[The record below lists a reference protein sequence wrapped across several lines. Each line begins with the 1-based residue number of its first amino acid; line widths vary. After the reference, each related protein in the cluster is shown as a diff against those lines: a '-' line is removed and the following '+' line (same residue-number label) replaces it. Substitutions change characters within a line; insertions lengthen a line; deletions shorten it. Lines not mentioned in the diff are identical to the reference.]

1 MNTTSDTQSDGVRS
15 TLVAAG
21 TMRWFH
27 WVIVVFSLGL
37 TLLAWNYSRNQLHA
51 RIRLQFDRD
60 ADRTVELVR
69 ERMRKYE
76 DALWSGVAFIGTLD
90 GNVDHQ
96 KWKRYAASIQIEQKY
111 PGINGIGVIQSLDDS
126 EFPAFL
132 QRQRQ
137 ERPGFTVHP
146 PSERDEYWPI
156 TCIVPLQENAQALG
170 LDMAHES
177 NRITAAKKARD
188 TGRAQVTGPIVL
200 VQDSMKTPGFLFFAP
215 FYQGRLHQHDT
226 VDADRFAGLVYA
238 PFVFRKLMK
247 GTLAKQ
253 NRHVGIR
260 IEDAGEV
267 LFDEHVTSDAD
278 FDPNP
283 LFKKTIDVA
292 AYGRTWTFDVW
303 STKSFRANVDTTQP
317 LTILAA
323 GLIID
328 GLLIGL
334 FLLISSAS
342 RKALRLADEM
352 TRDLENLRLAADV
365 NQIGVWDF
373 DPNSGEVRCD
383 DAMYRLYGHNRDTFS
398 ATYDAWLHSLHP
410 DDRNACN
417 AAFQNALTGE
427 STFDCEFRIIHPSG
441 AVRHISAKAMVF
453 FDEAGRPVRMLGANS
468 DITDRKHAACELEST
483 RRLQAAIQNAA
494 GVAIIATD
502 PQGRIVVFNDAAQKM
517 LGYSKDEMIDRSN
530 PGVFHDSVE
539 VRERASELSE
549 EFGRE
554 VEPGFEVFVIKARQS
569 ESEQREWTYIRKDGS
584 RFPVLLTVTALRDQD
599 ENITGY
605 LGIAADISERKLAH
619 ERIEKANAS
628 LARSNEELAQF
639 AYVASHDLQEPLR
652 KVNSFCELLEQ
663 DCGNE
668 LSDDAKLYMSYI
680 MDGGRRM
687 RTLIQDL
694 LAYSRVESEGRRL
707 SRVDAN
713 ETLQYAIDNLS
724 ESIRESNAQ
733 ITHDTLPMA
742 QADPGQLA
750 QLFQNLIGN
759 AIKYR
764 GDNDPRVHI
773 RGEVTGSRCIYSIED
788 NGIGIDLCYREQV
801 FGVFK
806 RLHNRSKYKGT
817 GIGLAICK
825 RIIDRVDGRIWIE
838 SSESGGS
845 IFRFEIPHGLGD
857 ELNRENHLQLAACG
871 AD

>member
-1 MNTTSDTQSDGVRS
+1 MNTSSENRSDGVRS

-27 WVIVVFSLGL
+27 WVIVVFSFGL
-37 TLLAWNYSRNQLHA
+37 TLLAWNYSRNQLDA
-51 RIRLQFDRD
+51 RIQLQFDRD
-60 ADRTVELVR
+60 ADQTVELVR

-76 DALWSGVAFIGTLD
+76 DALWSGVAFIGTID
-90 GNVDHQ
+90 GDIDSF
-96 KWKRYAASIQIEQKY
+96 KWKRYADSIQIEQKY
-111 PGINGIGVIQSLDDS
+111 PGINGIGVIQALSDQELPL
-126 EFPAFL
+126 FI
-132 QRQRQ
+132 QR
-137 ERPGFTVHP
+137 ERSVRPDFSVHP
-146 PSERDEYWPI
+146 MQQRDEYWPI
-156 TCIVPLQENAQALG
+156 TCIVPLQENIQALG

-200 VQDSMKTPGFLFFAP
+200 VQDSMQTPGFLFFAP
-215 FYQGRLHQHDT
+215 FYSGRVHQKDKP
-226 VDADRFAGLVYA
+226 VIDQFAGLVYA
-238 PFVFRKLMK
+238 PFVFSKLME

-260 IEDAGEV
+260 IEDAGDV
-267 LFDEHVTSDAD
+267 LFDEHVASDAD

-317 LTILAA
+317 LTILFA

-328 GLLIGL
+328 VLLIGL

-352 TRDLENLRLAADV
+352 TLDLENLRLAADV
-365 NQIGVWDF
+365 NQIGTWDF
-373 DPNSGEVRCD
+373 DPNTGDVQCD
-383 DAMYRLYGHNRDTFS
+383 DAMYRLYGRDRNTFS
-398 ATYDAWLHSLHP
+398 ATYQAWLHSLHP
-410 DDRNACN
+410 DDRDSCE
-417 AAFQNALTGE
+417 AAFQAALTGE
-427 STFDCEFRIIHPSG
+427 STFDCEFRVIRPSG
-441 AVRHISAKAMVF
+441 IVRHISAKAVVF

-468 DITDRKHAACELEST
+468 DITERKHAACELEST
-483 RRLQAAIQNAA
+483 RRLQSAIQNAA

-502 PQGRIVVFNDAAQKM
+502 PQGTIVVFNDAAQKM
-517 LGYSKDEMIDRSN
+517 LGYSKDEMIDQAN
-530 PGVFHDSVE
+530 PGVFHDSDE
-539 VRERASELSE
+539 VKARANELSE
-549 EFGRE
+549 EFGCE
-554 VEPGFEVFVIKARQS
+554 VPAGFEVFVIKARQS

-584 RFPVLLTVTALRDQD
+584 KFPVLLTVTALRDQ
-599 ENITGY
+599 EGKITGY
-605 LGIAADISERKLAH
+605 LGIAADISERKLAQ
-619 ERIEKANAS
+619 ERIEKANTS

-652 KVNSFCELLEQ
+652 KVNSFCELLEE

-680 MDGGRRM
+680 IDGGRRM

-694 LAYSRVESEGRRL
+694 LAYSRVESEARRL

-724 ESIRESNAQ
+724 EAIRESNAQ
-733 ITHDTLPMA
+733 ITYAPLPIA
-742 QADPGQLA
+742 EADPGQLA

-764 GDNDPRVHI
+764 GDKDPCVHI
-773 RGEVTGSRCIYSIED
+773 SGEVRGSRCIYSIED
-788 NGIGIDLCYREQV
+788 NGIGIESSYREQV

-806 RLHNRSKYKGT
+806 RLHNRSKYEGT

-825 RIIDRVDGRIWIE
+825 RIVDRVDGQIWIE
-838 SSESGGS
+838 SSASGGS
-845 IFRFEIPHGLGD
+845 IFRFEIPHGSD
-857 ELNRENHLQLAACG
+857 DDSSDVIQAQEDACCVS
-871 AD
+871 

>member
-1 MNTTSDTQSDGVRS
+1 MNTTSATPSDGVRS

-37 TLLAWNYSRNQLHA
+37 TLLAWNYSRKQLDA
-51 RIRLQFDRD
+51 RIQLQFDRD
-60 ADRTVELVR
+60 ADQTVELVR

-90 GNVDHQ
+90 GEVDHQ
-96 KWKRYAASIQIEQKY
+96 QWERYAASIQIEHKY
-111 PGINGIGVIQSLDDS
+111 PGINGIGVIQALDDS
-126 EFPAFL
+126 EFPSFL
-132 QRQRQ
+132 QRQREQ
-137 ERPGFTVHP
+137 RPHFTVHP
-146 PSERDEYWPI
+146 PAERDEYWPI
-156 TCIVPLQENAQALG
+156 TCIVPLQGNVQALG
-170 LDMAHES
+170 LDMAHET

-188 TGRAQVTGPIVL
+188 TGQAQVTGPIVL

-215 FYQGRLHQHDT
+215 FYQGRVHQNDSAD
-226 VDADRFAGLVYA
+226 VDRFAGLVYA
-238 PFVFRKLMK
+238 PFVFQKLMK

-253 NRHVGIR
+253 KRHVRIR

-267 LFDEHVTSDAD
+267 LFDEHTASDAD
-278 FDPNP
+278 FDPDP

-292 AYGRTWTFDVW
+292 AYGRTWTFDLW

-317 LTILAA
+317 LTILVA

-334 FLLISSAS
+334 FLLLSSAS
-342 RKALRLADEM
+342 RKALRLADAM

-373 DPNSGEVRCD
+373 DPISGEVTCD
-383 DAMYRLYGHNRDTFS
+383 DAMYRLYGRDRNTFS
-398 ATYDAWLHSLHP
+398 ATYEAWLNSLHP
-410 DDRNACN
+410 DDRDACET
-417 AAFQNALTGE
+417 AFQNALIGE
-427 STFDCEFRIIHPSG
+427 STFDCEFRIVQPSG

-453 FDEAGRPVRMLGANS
+453 FDEAGKPVRMLGANS
-468 DITDRKHAACELEST
+468 DITERKHAASELEST

-502 PQGRIVVFNDAAQKM
+502 PQGTIVVFNDAAQKM
-517 LGYSKDEMIDRSN
+517 LGYSKDEMIDRSS
-530 PGVFHDSVE
+530 PAVFHDRGE
-539 VRERASELSE
+539 VLQRASELSE
-549 EFGRE
+549 EFGYE
-554 VEPGFEVFVIKARQS
+554 VEPGFEVFVTKARQS

-599 ENITGY
+599 GNVTGY
-605 LGIAADISERKLAH
+605 LGIAADISERKLAQQ
-619 ERIEKANAS
+619 RIEKANAS

-733 ITHDTLPMA
+733 ISYDRLPMV

-764 GDNDPRVHI
+764 GDQDPCVHI
-773 RGEVTGSRCIYSIED
+773 SGEVRGSRCIYSVQD
-788 NGIGIDLCYREQV
+788 NGIGIEPRYRDQV

-845 IFRFEIPHGLGD
+845 IFRFELPHVRDDDLSD
-857 ELNRENHLQLAACG
+857 VREPHSDACCVS
-871 AD
+871 

>member
-1 MNTTSDTQSDGVRS
+1 MNTTSDTRSDGVRS
-15 TLVAAG
+15 TLVAAS

-27 WVIVVFSLGL
+27 WVIVVFSFSL
-37 TLLAWNYSRNQLHA
+37 TLLAWHYACNQLDA
-51 RIRLQFDRD
+51 RIRFQFDRD
-60 ADRTVELVR
+60 ADQTVELVR

-76 DALWSGVAFIGTLD
+76 DALWSGVAYIGAIQ
-90 GNVDHQ
+90 GEVDHQ
-96 KWKRYAASIQIEQKY
+96 KWERYAASMQLGKKY
-111 PGINGIGVIQSLDDS
+111 PGISGIGVIQTLSGDEL
-126 EFPAFL
+126 PAFL
-132 QRQRQ
+132 QRQRSA
-137 ERPGFTVHP
+137 RPDFSVHP
-146 PSERDEYWPI
+146 MSERDEYWPI
-156 TCIVPLQENAQALG
+156 TCIVPLQENARALG

-177 NRITAAKKARD
+177 NRITAARRARD
-188 TGRAQVTGPIVL
+188 TGRAQVTAPIVL
-200 VQDSMKTPGFLFFAP
+200 VQDSLKTPGFLFYAP
-215 FYQGRLHQHDT
+215 FYDRRLQLDEKPDT
-226 VDADRFAGLVYA
+226 DTFAGLVYA
-238 PFVFRKLMK
+238 PFVFSNLMK
-247 GTLAKQ
+247 GTLAKK

-260 IEDAGEV
+260 IEDSGEV
-267 LFDEHVTSDAD
+267 LFDEHVASDDD
-278 FDPNP
+278 FDPDP
-283 LFKKTIDVA
+283 LFRKTIDVD

-303 STKSFRANVDTTQP
+303 STKSFRTNMDTTQP
-317 LTILAA
+317 TTILLA
-323 GLIID
+323 GLLID

-342 RKALRLADEM
+342 RKALRLADVM

-373 DPNSGEVRCD
+373 DPNNGAVQCD
-383 DAMYRLYGHNRDTFS
+383 DAMYRLYGRDRETFS
-398 ATYDAWLHSLHP
+398 ATYEAWLHSLHP
-410 DDRNACN
+410 DDRDACG
-417 AAFQNALTGE
+417 AAFQAALAGE
-427 STFDCEFRIIHPSG
+427 STFDCEFRIIRPNG
-441 AVRHISAKAMVF
+441 VVRHISAKAVVF
-453 FDEAGRPVRMLGANS
+453 FDAAGRPVRMLGANS
-468 DITDRKHAACELEST
+468 DITERKNAACELEST
-483 RRLQAAIQNAA
+483 RRLQSAIQNAA

-502 PQGRIVVFNDAAQKM
+502 PQGTIVVFNDAAQKM
-517 LGYSKDEMIDRSN
+517 LGYSKEEVIDQHN
-530 PGVFHDSVE
+530 PGMFHESDE
-539 VRERASELSE
+539 VVARACELSD

-554 VEPGFEVFVIKARQS
+554 VQPGFEVFVIKAGQS

-584 RFPVLLTVTALRDQD
+584 KFPVLLTVTALRDQ
-599 ENITGY
+599 EGNVTGY

-713 ETLQYAIDNLS
+713 EALQYAIDNLS
-724 ESIRESNAQ
+724 EAIRESNAN
-733 ITHDTLPMA
+733 ISYDPLPIA
-742 QADPGQLA
+742 EADPGQLA

-764 GDNDPRVHI
+764 GDQDPCVHI
-773 RGEVTGSRCIYSIED
+773 SGEVVGSRCVYSIED
-788 NGIGIDLCYREQV
+788 NGIGIEPNYREQV

-838 SSESGGS
+838 SSASGGS
-845 IFRFEIPHGLGD
+845 IFRFEIPHGSD
-857 ELNRENHLQLAACG
+857 DDSSDVIQAQEDACCVS
-871 AD
+871 